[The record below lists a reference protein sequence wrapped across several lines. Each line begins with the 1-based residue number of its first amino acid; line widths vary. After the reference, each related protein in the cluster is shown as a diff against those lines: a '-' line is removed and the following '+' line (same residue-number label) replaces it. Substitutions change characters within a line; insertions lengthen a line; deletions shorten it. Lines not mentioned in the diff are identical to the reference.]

1 MTSWGGKIPDVTIE
15 ELQEKL
21 RAIDDDGKAVKRL
34 FTAIAYK
41 QGASPAE
48 IEERYGI
55 SRKNIYLWLDR
66 IEEQG
71 LDEALYDEPKP
82 GRQPKLSEEQRAEL
96 EEILHESPE
105 EAGYDVQAWSPKF
118 VQHWIKIQYDIEYT
132 RRHIRRL
139 MDDAGLSWRTARPE
153 HYEVDPEE
161 VAEFQET
168 FKKSDTE

>member
-21 RAIDDDGKAVKRL
+21 REIDDDGKAVKRL

-71 LDEALYDEPKP
+71 LDEALNDEPKP
-82 GRQPKLSEEQRAEL
+82 GRQLKLSE
-96 EEILHESPE
+96 
-105 EAGYDVQAWSPKF
+105 
-118 VQHWIKIQYDIEYT
+118 
-132 RRHIRRL
+132 
-139 MDDAGLSWRTARPE
+139 
-153 HYEVDPEE
+153 
-161 VAEFQET
+161 
-168 FKKSDTE
+168 